1 MSKEEKNKKL
11 YELIEEIGEIIIDS
25 VKRQVIKAIDEL
37 EIDIE
42 IEDEDEDED
51 ICQR

>member
-1 MSKEEKNKKL
+1 MAEDKNRKL
-11 YELIEEIGEIIIDS
+11 YDLIEEIGEIIIDS

-42 IEDEDEDED
+42 IDEDEDEE
-51 ICQR
+51 